1 MYPTWANVL
10 GWGISASSILMIP
23 TVAIIQFWITP
34 GCCAKVSPFFSC
46 YEFNLTKILKRFK
59 KLTTPWQDTQMANQ
73 SNGVVQS
80 ESNQVRLASAAQTPT
95 EQRPVEV

>member
-1 MYPTWANVL
+1 
-10 GWGISASSILMIP
+10 
-23 TVAIIQFWITP
+23 
-34 GCCAKVSPFFSC
+34 
-46 YEFNLTKILKRFK
+46 LTKILKRFK
-59 KLTTPWQDTQMANQ
+59 KLTTPWQDIQMANQ